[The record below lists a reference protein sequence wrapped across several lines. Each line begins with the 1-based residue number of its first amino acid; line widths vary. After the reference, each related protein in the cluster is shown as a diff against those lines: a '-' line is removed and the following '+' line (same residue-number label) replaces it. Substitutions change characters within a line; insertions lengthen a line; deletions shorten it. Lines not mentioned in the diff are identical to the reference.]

1 MTSAFPPPVFIVA
14 FTTLTLT
21 VCTLLE
27 IADAGI
33 LVKCALTK
41 PIEDGPGAVDSDI
54 TLHAELRSMSG
65 KGQLSTIALVTSQLG
80 EIWLPRSLFMQPD
93 CQDQAVI
100 YKILLQSS

>member
-27 IADAGI
+27 IADAGL

-41 PIEDGPGAVDSDI
+41 PIEDGTGAVDSDV
-54 TLHAELRSMSG
+54 TLMQNYVPCQA
-65 KGQLSTIALVTSQLG
+65 KDN
-80 EIWLPRSLFMQPD
+80 LPQ
-93 CQDQAVI
+93 
-100 YKILLQSS
+100 